1 MNKKVN
7 SLLKISSKTALRGI
21 TAAKCKAA
29 PDCKTT
35 AKCNAVKN
43 SEIAAKCRA
52 AKNGKGALAAA
63 ARELPKAAAAAAASV
78 VVPGAVYLPLVMREA
93 VKKHNDKCDY
103 LLILGCRVTGAD
115 TPSEQ
120 LKERME
126 RAAEYLKENESTIA
140 VPCGGCFR
148 KGQTKSEAAI
158 ITEYLV
164 KNNIAP
170 GRILPE
176 DRSETTFENFE
187 NAAKII
193 EAHSG
198 KKINDL
204 KIAFLTSD
212 YHIFRAASIARACGI
227 ASPGRV
233 SCKTGDKAV
242 ISLLREYPAACELLL
257 RKAAKRLS
265 GGAFSVRRNG

>member
-1 MNKKVN
+1 MDKKVN
-7 SLLKISSKTALRGI
+7 SFLKVSSKTALRGKR
-21 TAAKCKAA
+21 AANGEAVHNGKRSVKCKAA
-29 PDCKTT
+29 PSG
-35 AKCNAVKN
+35 NE
-43 SEIAAKCRA
+43 S
-52 AKNGKGALAAA
+52 LAAA
-63 ARELPKAAAAAAASV
+63 VRALPKAVAAAAIPVAA
-78 VVPGAVYLPLVMREA
+78 PGAVYLPLVMCEA
-93 VKKHNDKCDY
+93 AKKHNDKCDY

-187 NAAKII
+187 NAVKII

-198 KKINDL
+198 RKINDL

-227 ASPGRV
+227 VSPGKV

-242 ISLLREYPAACELLL
+242 ISILREYPAACELLF
-257 RKAAKRLS
+257 RKIAKRLS

>member
-1 MNKKVN
+1 MDKKVN
-7 SLLKISSKTALRGI
+7 MSLKILSKAAPDGKRAEMCKTAPGGK
-21 TAAKCKAA
+21 TTAKCKAA
-29 PDCKTT
+29 PSG
-35 AKCNAVKN
+35 NE
-43 SEIAAKCRA
+43 S
-52 AKNGKGALAAA
+52 LAAA
-63 ARELPKAAAAAAASV
+63 ARMLPKGLAAAAASV
-78 VVPGAVYLPLVMREA
+78 VVPGAVYLPLVVREA

-148 KGQTKSEAAI
+148 KGQTKSEAVI

-187 NAAKII
+187 NAVKII

-198 KKINDL
+198 TKINDL

-212 YHIFRAASIARACGI
+212 YHIFRAAAIARACGI
-227 ASPGRV
+227 ASPGKV
-233 SCKTGDKAV
+233 SCKTGDKAA

-257 RKAAKRLS
+257 RKTAKRLS